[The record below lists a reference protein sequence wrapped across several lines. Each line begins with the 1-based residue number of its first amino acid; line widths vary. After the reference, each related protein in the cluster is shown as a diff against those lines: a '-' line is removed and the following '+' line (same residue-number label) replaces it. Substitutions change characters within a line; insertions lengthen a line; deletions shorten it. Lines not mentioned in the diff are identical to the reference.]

1 MEVWELTARESIRDL
16 VARYNAS
23 GDSGRFDETM
33 ALFADDAVVE
43 VVPGR
48 TYTGCDEIRSLFTGA
63 AKTNATPSQTD
74 EPKNRRFIRHYTAT
88 HQIDVL
94 GPNEARGRSYYAV
107 ITESGLDHWGRYVDR
122 YVRRDGRWMFHHRHI
137 TVDASVPG
145 GWAERSSAQ
154 LRDAP

>member
-63 AKTNATPSQTD
+63 AKTNATPK
-74 EPKNRRFIRHYTAT
+74 P
-88 HQIDVL
+88 
-94 GPNEARGRSYYAV
+94 
-107 ITESGLDHWGRYVDR
+107 
-122 YVRRDGRWMFHHRHI
+122 DGRAEESALHPTSRPTKSPFFMFTNRCRPAS
-137 TVDASVPG
+137 TVEISFVI
-145 GWAERSSAQ
+145 SAPMP
-154 LRDAP
+154 R

>member
-1 MEVWELTARESIRDL
+1 MEVWELAARESIRDL

-48 TYTGCDEIRSLFTGA
+48 TYTGRDEIRSLFTGA
-63 AKTNATPSQTD
+63 AKTNAA
-74 EPKNRRFIRHYTAT
+74 EPAGKAKKLRFLRHYTAT
-88 HQIDVL
+88 HQIDIL
-94 GPNEARGRSYYAV
+94 GPDEARGRCYYAV
-107 ITESGLDHWGRYVDR
+107 ITESGLDHWGRYLDR
-122 YVRRDGRWMFHHRHI
+122 YVRRDGHWMFHQRHI

-145 GWAERSSAQ
+145 GWAERAAAH
-154 LRDAP
+154 LREAR